1 MGVLRGFERRLEG
14 AVEGMFARAFRSGL
28 QPIELAKAVQRYCE
42 DHKHVT
48 SKGVIAPNDYRLVL
62 NPEDNARMETYGS
75 SLHREL
81 GEVVR
86 ATCTDKGWQLY
97 GAPTFTLDEDD
108 DILLGRFEITAR
120 IRADGTTDA
129 GRHAESTP
137 GAPASQLFGGDRRS
151 TTDERP
157 AVPGPTPG
165 APAPGAPPRGAA
177 GPAVPGQGNAG
188 FVPPVAIPPAV
199 PPVAPPAPAPGG
211 HATPLDRAPQ
221 GDGGTPP
228 TQAMPAARPAPPP
241 TSAGRQGPAAS
252 RAAPLHLEVLDTG
265 ATMVLRSGR
274 YTIGRSD
281 DCDITIDSTTV
292 SRKHAVLVERGNTWW
307 VFDLGS
313 TNGTRVNG
321 TRASELP
328 IRPGDR
334 VRVGTVDLLVEEV

>member
-48 SKGVIAPNDYRLVL
+48 SKGVIAPNDYRLIL
-62 NPEDNARMETYGS
+62 NPEDNERMETYGS

-81 GEVVR
+81 GDVVR
-86 ATCTDKGWQLY
+86 ATCADKGWQLY
-97 GAPTFTLDEDD
+97 GAPTFTLEEDD
-108 DILLGRFEITAR
+108 DILLGRFEIRAR
-120 IRADGTTDA
+120 IRADGSTDA
-129 GRHAESTP
+129 GRQAESTP
-137 GAPASQLFGGDRRS
+137 GVSASRLFGGDRRA

-157 AVPGPTPG
+157 AVPGPTP
-165 APAPGAPPRGAA
+165 
-177 GPAVPGQGNAG
+177 G

-211 HATPLDRAPQ
+211 HATPMDRTAQ

-228 TQAMPAARPAPPP
+228 TQAMPVARPAPPP
-241 TSAGRQGPAAS
+241 TQDGRQGPAAS
-252 RAAPLHLEVLDTG
+252 RAAPLRLEVLDTG
-265 ATMVLRSGR
+265 ATTVLRSGR

-292 SRKHAVLVERGNTWW
+292 SRKHAVLVERRDTWW

-334 VRVGTVDLLVEEV
+334 VRVGTVDLLVEEA

>member
-14 AVEGMFARAFRSGL
+14 AVEGMFARVFRSGL

-48 SKGVIAPNDYRLVL
+48 SKGVIAPNDYRLIL

-86 ATCTDKGWQLY
+86 ATCTDKGWRLY
-97 GAPTFTLDEDD
+97 GAPTFTLEQDD

-129 GRHAESTP
+129 GRRAESTP
-137 GAPASQLFGGDRRS
+137 GTSASPLFAGDRRA

-157 AVPGPTPG
+157 ASPGPAPG
-165 APAPGAPPRGAA
+165 TPAPGAPAGGAA

-199 PPVAPPAPAPGG
+199 PPVAPPTPAHGNHGTPG
-211 HATPLDRAPQ
+211 DRA
-221 GDGGTPP
+221 TPP
-228 TQAMPAARPAPPP
+228 TQAMPVARPAPSS
-241 TSAGRQGPAAS
+241 TQDERQGQAAS
-252 RAAPLHLEVLDTG
+252 HAAPLRLEVLDTG
-265 ATMVLRSGR
+265 ATMVIRSGR

-281 DCDITIDSTTV
+281 ECDLTIDSTTV
-292 SRKHAVLVERGNTWW
+292 SRKHAVLVERRDTWW

-334 VRVGTVDLLVEEV
+334 MRVGTVDLLVEGA